1 MFNRQELYEYL
12 MEYDPTPNEDAIW
25 QALATKFYIETE
37 NTQSNK
43 LFDIIQKSKQYNINV
58 PDHEMADGWRF
69 IKEHVEGKITTP
81 EELEKLVTKHGYTTI
96 TSSSSSISV

>member
-12 MEYDPTPNEDAIW
+12 MEYDPTPDSDPIW

-37 NTQSNK
+37 NTESDK
-43 LFDIIQKSKQYNINV
+43 LFDIIEKSKQYNINV
-58 PDHEMADGWRF
+58 PDPEMAQGWQF

-81 EELEKLVTKHGYTTI
+81 EELEKLVNEYGYTTI
-96 TSSSSSISV
+96 TSSSSSISI